1 MDRKEFIEQT
11 RATYWNVH
19 DDLKDKTLPELQKI
33 CKNDQLPFAVCA
45 LNVTGDLNL
54 GMMMRTAS
62 LFGAERFIIYGR
74 HNYDSRTTVG
84 AQNYIEVVKSGSINH
99 GELELDL
106 SEFWHTMTD
115 YCYLPIFFD
124 NDGTSLYD
132 FDFNVIDTFNEWYG
146 MRPDGSQ
153 YNQYKPCLVF
163 GNEGMGIPE
172 ELKKDRY
179 VLTIPQRGV
188 LRSLNVSAAAS
199 IAINHF
205 SQYYSKK

>member
-84 AQNYIEVVKSGSINH
+84 AQNY
-99 GELELDL
+99 LE
-106 SEFWHTMTD
+106 S
-115 YCYLPIFFD
+115 PI
-124 NDGTSLYD
+124 
-132 FDFNVIDTFNEWYG
+132 
-146 MRPDGSQ
+146 
-153 YNQYKPCLVF
+153 
-163 GNEGMGIPE
+163 
-172 ELKKDRY
+172 
-179 VLTIPQRGV
+179 
-188 LRSLNVSAAAS
+188 
-199 IAINHF
+199 
-205 SQYYSKK
+205 